1 MKFFSLI
8 YHGEIHPSEEDKVIP
23 AEEFSTLMEA
33 SEILKLAKEDAKQYR
48 EETEQ
53 ECQQLKAQAQEAG
66 FAEGL
71 SQFNE
76 HLIHFDK
83 QLHLLKMELQKQI
96 LPLALKAA
104 KKIVGDQLQLHPET
118 IVEIV
123 IQTIAPVIQNHRFT
137 IYVNKV
143 DKEILEAN
151 KPKIKDIL
159 EQVQVLSIQER
170 NDITPG
176 GCIIETES
184 GIINASIENQWR
196 ALESAFEKYMK
207 PSSSSGSSGLNRSP
221 NP

>member
-8 YHGEIHPSEEDKVIP
+8 YQEEEIHPSTGEKVIP
-23 AEEFSTLMEA
+23 AEDFSTLMEA
-33 SEILKLAKEDAKQYR
+33 SEVLNRAKEDVKHYKKKI
-48 EETEQ
+48 EE
-53 ECQQLKAQAQEAG
+53 ECQQLKEKTKEEG

-71 SQFNE
+71 QKFNE

-83 QLHLLKMELQKQI
+83 QIRLIRMDLQKQI

-104 KKIVGDQLQLHPET
+104 KKIVGEQLSLNPET

-123 IQTIAPVIQNHRFT
+123 IQTLAPVTQNHRFI
-137 IYVNKV
+137 IYVNKA
-143 DKEILEAN
+143 DKEILETQ
-151 KPKIKDIL
+151 KPKIKAIL
-159 EQVQVLSIQER
+159 DQVQVLTIQER
-170 NDITPG
+170 NDIAPG

-207 PSSSSGSSGLNRSP
+207 P
-221 NP
+221 

>member
-8 YHGEIHPSEEDKVIP
+8 YQGEIHPADEEKIIP
-23 AEEFSTLMEA
+23 AEDFSTLMEA
-33 SEILKLAKEDAKQYR
+33 SEILNRAMEDVEHYKKEVA
-48 EETEQ
+48 E
-53 ECQQLKAQAQEAG
+53 ECQQLKEQAQEKG

-71 SQFNE
+71 QQFNE

-83 QLHLLKMELQKQI
+83 QIHLIRMDLQKQI

-104 KKIVGDQLQLHPET
+104 KKIVGEQLSLNPET

-123 IQTIAPVIQNHRFT
+123 IQTLAPVLQNHRFN

-143 DKEILEAN
+143 DKDILEAQ
-151 KPKIKDIL
+151 KPKIKNIL
-159 EQVQVLSIQER
+159 EHIQVLTIQER
-170 NDITPG
+170 NDISPG

-184 GIINASIENQWR
+184 GIINATIENQWR

-207 PSSSSGSSGLNRSP
+207 VMPK
-221 NP
+221 

>member
-8 YHGEIHPSEEDKVIP
+8 YQGEIHPDKEEKVIP
-23 AEEFSTLMEA
+23 AEDFSTLMEA
-33 SEILKLAKEDAKQYR
+33 SEILSRAKEDVEHYKKKVEEECQELRAKAR
-48 EETEQ
+48 EE
-53 ECQQLKAQAQEAG
+53 G
-66 FAEGL
+66 YDEGL
-71 SQFNE
+71 KQFNE

-83 QLHLLKMELQKQI
+83 QIRLMRMDLQKQI

-104 KKIVGDQLQLHPET
+104 KKIVGEQLDLNPET

-123 IQTIAPVIQNHRFT
+123 IQTLAPVTQNHRIN

-143 DKEILEAN
+143 DKEILETQ
-151 KPKIKDIL
+151 KPKIKSIL
-159 EQVQVLSIQER
+159 EQVQVLTIQER
-170 NDITPG
+170 NDVSPG

-207 PSSSSGSSGLNRSP
+207 A
-221 NP
+221 